1 MSSSPKDG
9 AFPRLSD
16 SVVLFVLRQH
26 LGQTK
31 ITNLHPHLA
40 LHQNVP
46 RGQVSVDVSLSGE
59 VVHALKYEY
68 NHTEK
73 ENGFMDVLMLLHKAV
88 VLFVLLSLPFKRGKQ
103 FMKNKNTFK
112 VIQ

>member
-1 MSSSPKDG
+1 MKILLTNMCSVSSSPKDG

-26 LGQTK
+26 LGQAK
-31 ITNLHPHLA
+31 ITDLHPHLA

-46 RGQVSVDVSLSGE
+46 SGQVSVDVSLSGE
-59 VVHALKYEY
+59 VVHALKNER

-73 ENGFMDVLMLLHKAV
+73 ENWFILGAV
-88 VLFVLLSLPFKRGKQ
+88 YRQESGRVTQSL
-103 FMKNKNTFK
+103 
-112 VIQ
+112 